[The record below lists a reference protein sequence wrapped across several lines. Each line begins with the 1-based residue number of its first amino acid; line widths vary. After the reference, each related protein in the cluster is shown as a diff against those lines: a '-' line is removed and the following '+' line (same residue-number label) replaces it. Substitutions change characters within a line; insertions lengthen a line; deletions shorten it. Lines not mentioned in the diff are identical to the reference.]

1 MTVINPSRRGRPRDQ
16 RAHEAI
22 LEATRSLLLE
32 KGYPALTIDA
42 VAARAGTAKTTIY
55 RRWPAK
61 GALVLEATSEH
72 LAIGVVPDTG
82 STRGDLEVA
91 LRQLTTT
98 FSDRLAAIV
107 MLAVIA
113 NLDEDPSMA
122 RTFRD
127 EIVNPWRTSAA
138 GALERGVRRGDLSP
152 DADLLFLLDMI
163 VGTVFQR
170 AVILG
175 GADADGLE
183 EAILGLVLD
192 RGAPPTARRR
202 RMRVAH

>member
-55 RRWPAK
+55 RRWPTK
-61 GALVLEATSEH
+61 GALVLEATAEH
-72 LAIGVVPDTG
+72 LAIGLVPDTG
-82 STRGDLEVA
+82 ETRADLEVA
-91 LRQLTTT
+91 LRQLIVT

-127 EIVNPWRTSAA
+127 EIVYPWRHSAA
-138 GALERGVRRGDLSP
+138 AALERGVTRGDLPPETDVS
-152 DADLLFLLDMI
+152 FLLEMI
-163 VGTVFQR
+163 VGTVFQW
-170 AVILG
+170 AVIV
-175 GADADGLE
+175 ARPDTDGLE
-183 EAILGLVLD
+183 EAILSLVLD

-202 RMRVAH
+202 RMRVAR